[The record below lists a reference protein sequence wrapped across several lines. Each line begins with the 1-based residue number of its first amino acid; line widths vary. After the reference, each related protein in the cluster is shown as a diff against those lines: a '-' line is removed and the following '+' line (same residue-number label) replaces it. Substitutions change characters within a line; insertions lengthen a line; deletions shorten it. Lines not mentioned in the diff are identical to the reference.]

1 MHQWQ
6 RNQHLM
12 IALADI
18 CSDFFEL
25 LLARVVPFGLSSS
38 DSFLRCILH
47 LNVRKTV

>member
-6 RNQHLM
+6 RNRHLM

-25 LLARVVPFGLSSS
+25 LLARVLPFGLSSS

-47 LNVRKTV
+47 LNVSKTI